1 MLLDLERT
9 WRGEVSLRRCVG
21 KSPLRSYNRLRPRMF
36 LVIAFPK
43 TRGSSN
49 GGVGLVQDQ
58 LAQGQRPFFLR
69 ARLGRSE
76 WYFWDE
82 REGRSFLSHIA
93 RPVLRRSWCPHVQ
106 WQKKKGVGGPLAPI
120 ECGSRPIDAAD
131 IRIPRRLG
139 PLRCMPFQEIMER
152 LEPSEGFRPI
162 MVVSQ
167 FLILVH
173 VSDLPCLSAT
183 FHEK

>member
-21 KSPLRSYNRLRPRMF
+21 KSPLRSYSRLRPRMF
-36 LVIAFPK
+36 LGIAFPK

-58 LAQGQRPFFLR
+58 LAQGQGP
-69 ARLGRSE
+69 S
-76 WYFWDE
+76 
-82 REGRSFLSHIA
+82 SFELDSVGASGVFGMKEKGDLSYLILPDPSCGGHGV
-93 RPVLRRSWCPHVQ
+93 PTCSGK
-106 WQKKKGVGGPLAPI
+106 KKKGMGGPLAPI

-162 MVVSQ
+162 MVVSR

-183 FHEK
+183 FQ